1 LTTAHQLFDERDPA
15 PFRERD
21 LSADAV
27 DYIVGAA
34 EEIPAQSKTSFP

>member
-1 LTTAHQLFDERDPA
+1 MSSCRSPTRIERPSRETHPA
-15 PFRERD
+15 PFGERD

-34 EEIPAQSKTSFP
+34 EQRLSG